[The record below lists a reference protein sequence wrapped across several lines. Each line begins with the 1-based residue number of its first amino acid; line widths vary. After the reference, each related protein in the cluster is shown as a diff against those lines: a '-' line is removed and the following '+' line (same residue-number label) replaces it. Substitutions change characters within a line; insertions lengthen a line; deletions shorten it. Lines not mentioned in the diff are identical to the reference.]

1 MSAGFGW
8 CVGAVF
14 ERHDSD
20 FGDSDA
26 LENVHDGNKFLNREF
41 KMGADDDCG
50 FGLFDFESDEA
61 GFEVSG
67 CDNCVIDLKYVVFI
81 DRDIEGLR
89 GIR

>member
-8 CVGAVF
+8 SVGAFF

-26 LENVHDGNKFLNREF
+26 LENVHDGNKFLDREF
-41 KMGADDDCG
+41 KMGANDNGC
-50 FGLFDFESDEA
+50 FRLFDFESSESGLEIGRGHDRIVD
-61 GFEVSG
+61 FE
-67 CDNCVIDLKYVVFI
+67 DIVFI

>member
-8 CVGAVF
+8 SVGAVF

-26 LENVHDGNKFLNREF
+26 LENVHDGNKFLDREF
-41 KMGADDDCG
+41 KMGANDNG
-50 FGLFDFESDEA
+50 SFRLFDFESGEA
-61 GFEVSG
+61 GFEVGG
-67 CDNCVIDLKYVVFI
+67 CDDCVVDLEDIVFI
-81 DRDIEGLR
+81 DRNVESLR